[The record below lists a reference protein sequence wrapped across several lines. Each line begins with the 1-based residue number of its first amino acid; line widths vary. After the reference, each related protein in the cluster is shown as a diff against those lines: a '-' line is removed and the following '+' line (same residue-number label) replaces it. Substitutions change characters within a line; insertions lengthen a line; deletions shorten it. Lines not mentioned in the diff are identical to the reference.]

1 MKIILTFFV
10 LLFSSSVFSNEELF
24 GSWKSDN
31 GIRIDII
38 DGFKPNIG
46 PVIYWEDDELSEVR
60 TWKINPNNKEL
71 SISWSSGNFNILDDG
86 NRMNWSNQIWT
97 KIENIEMKNVIDV
110 KQDPD
115 AFINELTNYK
125 WSSNSKKSDIK
136 EFTKT
141 FTSSEGIFSEFD
153 SNNDL
158 ISISSWGIASG
169 VMKIGDYGGLYIEAK
184 ISDKFLLGVD
194 DNDNFLVLYKG
205 DVKETS
211 ERVSLKD
218 SREQFL
224 SSLTTGAWL
233 QKGGWGPDTVFRYR
247 PVEGDL
253 KGRVFREQDNKL
265 IATEV
270 WEYSPSTGSF
280 LQSYIEYTAGLN
292 IGEIVVFVD
301 TNGKQ
306 YPYYRDKSVEMK
318 TFTLNDVK
326 NIPITERLKDEISN
340 TLNKQM
346 SVGGGNDFTLFEFN
360 EDNRTGYFHEWVS
373 SPFQI
378 TGQTLTIGEYNQFE
392 QLYLVEDYVLFDETI
407 GRKIDTRESRMK
419 PKSNDEAIKDSIDA
433 KQTLEEETTSSLK
446 IKINLKDGSSTTI
459 PIPVSSLNDLQS
471 ISVITN

>member
-392 QLYLVEDYVLFDETI
+392 QLYLVEDYVLFDENI

>member
-1 MKIILTFFV
+1 
-10 LLFSSSVFSNEELF
+10 
-24 GSWKSDN
+24 
-31 GIRIDII
+31 
-38 DGFKPNIG
+38 
-46 PVIYWEDDELSEVR
+46 
-60 TWKINPNNKEL
+60 
-71 SISWSSGNFNILDDG
+71 
-86 NRMNWSNQIWT
+86 
-97 KIENIEMKNVIDV
+97 MKNVIDV

-125 WSSNSKKSDIK
+125 WSSNSRKSDTK

-153 SNNDL
+153 NNNDL

-169 VMKIGDYGGLYIEAK
+169 VMKIGDYGSLYIEAK

-194 DNDNFLVLYKG
+194 DDDAFLVLYKG

-211 ERVSLKD
+211 ERVSLQD

-292 IGEIVVFVD
+292 IGEILVFVD
-301 TNGKQ
+301 KNGKQ

-378 TGQTLTIGEYNQFE
+378 TGQTLTIGDYDQFE
-392 QLYLVEDYVLFDETI
+392 KLYLVEDYVLFDDTI

-419 PKSNDEAIKDSIDA
+419 PKTNDEAKKDSIEA
-433 KQTLEEETTSSLK
+433 KQTLEEETTSSIK
-446 IKINLKDGSSTTI
+446 IKIDLKDGSSTTI

>member
-1 MKIILTFFV
+1 MKIILTLFI

-24 GSWKSDN
+24 GSWKSDE

-60 TWKINPNNKEL
+60 TWKINPNNEEL
-71 SISWSSGNFNILDDG
+71 SISWSSGNFDISDNG
-86 NRMNWSNQIWT
+86 NLMNWSNQIWT

-125 WSSNSKKSDIK
+125 WSSNSNKSDIK

-153 SNNDL
+153 NNNDL

-169 VMKIGDYGGLYIEAK
+169 VMKIGDYDLYIEAK

-194 DNDNFLVLYKG
+194 DDDDFLVLYKG
-205 DVKETS
+205 DVKKIS
-211 ERVSLKD
+211 ERISLKD

-233 QKGGWGPDTVFRYR
+233 QKGGWGSDTVFRYR

-265 IATEV
+265 ISTEV

-301 TNGKQ
+301 KNGKQ

-318 TFTLNDVK
+318 SFTLNDVK

-378 TGQTLTIGEYNQFE
+378 TGQTLTIGEYDQFE
-392 QLYLVEDYVLFDETI
+392 KLYLVEDYLLFDDTI

-419 PKSNDEAIKDSIDA
+419 PKTNDEAKKDSIDA

-446 IKINLKDGSSTTI
+446 IKIDLKDGSSTTI

-471 ISVITN
+471 ISIITN